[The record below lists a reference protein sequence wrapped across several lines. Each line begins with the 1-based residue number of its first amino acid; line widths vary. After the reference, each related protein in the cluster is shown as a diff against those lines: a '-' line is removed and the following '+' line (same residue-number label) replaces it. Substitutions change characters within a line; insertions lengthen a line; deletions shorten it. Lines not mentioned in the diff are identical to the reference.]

1 MVNVS
6 QPNNSHL
13 ARDHAPERE
22 RERERERE
30 SIKHENCQY
39 TRQRYYHMEV
49 MGNYFP
55 TFEVHLKILAS
66 NLSYSTN
73 LCIQT

>member
-13 ARDHAPERE
+13 AREHAP
-22 RERERERE
+22 ERERERE

-66 NLSYSTN
+66 NLSYSPN